1 MTRDK
6 QLLHVNLTEVLEKRR
21 LDQALSAKEFAVVA
35 GISCF
40 AARAWFRQPDF
51 PAFAGVVF
59 WQDFVQWRS
68 AKTGLQN
75 VCELDTRSAARQES
89 DLVKPSLMFS
99 GKAAQILAE
108 A

>member
-1 MTRDK
+1 MTQDK
-6 QLLHVNLTEVLEKRR
+6 QLRSINLTEVLEKRR
-21 LDQALSAKEFAVVA
+21 LDQALNAKEFAVVA
-35 GISCF
+35 GISYS
-40 AARAWFRQPDF
+40 AARTWFRQPDF
-51 PAFAGVVF
+51 PAFSGVVF

-75 VCELDTRSAARQES
+75 VSELASRSAARQQS
-89 DLVKPSLMFS
+89 NPAKPSLMFS